1 MFQRS
6 AWWQA
11 WRATAARLQLP
22 SGFVLSRSE
31 HRSPYLPVWAVLAFA
46 AASVILI
53 PRVATV
59 AQSNWI
65 HERAVGL
72 TVRALAWDA
81 NLMREDSI
89 WNGVLCSLHYEVLFS
104 LLLPTYLLACTGS
117 RRWWA
122 VKLVL
127 AAGLSTV
134 GGMIGSGL
142 LRCMPVLAIGALLAV
157 EWRRIAHR
165 AAAQSPWC
173 WAILFGVAAFLLF
186 SRWIGVP
193 GHWATAAIAATIL
206 VVGSQ
211 GCGTA
216 RRFGETR
223 ALKWLGARSFSLYLV
238 HEPTI
243 VAIAILAKSRS
254 PLVSMLVGIPVSL
267 ATSAGL
273 HVLVERPAH
282 RLARRA
288 GRVVA
293 DGLQR
298 IHSTPRT
305 HYAVHAEAEGV

>member
-1 MFQRS
+1 MSIGLLIFQMGG
-6 AWWQA
+6 
-11 WRATAARLQLP
+11 P
-22 SGFVLSRSE
+22 S
-31 HRSPYLPVWAVLAFA
+31 P

-206 VVGSQ
+206 VVGLLRAAAPRGASV
-211 GCGTA
+211 
-216 RRFGETR
+216 RRERSNGWVR
-223 ALKWLGARSFSLYLV
+223 ALSAYTWSD
-238 HEPTI
+238 EPTSWRLPFWQSRDPRSCRCWSAFR
-243 VAIAILAKSRS
+243 VARHLGRAACPGR
-254 PLVSMLVGIPVSL
+254 
-267 ATSAGL
+267 TSG
-273 HVLVERPAH
+273 P
-282 RLARRA
+282 
-288 GRVVA
+288 
-293 DGLQR
+293 
-298 IHSTPRT
+298 
-305 HYAVHAEAEGV
+305 